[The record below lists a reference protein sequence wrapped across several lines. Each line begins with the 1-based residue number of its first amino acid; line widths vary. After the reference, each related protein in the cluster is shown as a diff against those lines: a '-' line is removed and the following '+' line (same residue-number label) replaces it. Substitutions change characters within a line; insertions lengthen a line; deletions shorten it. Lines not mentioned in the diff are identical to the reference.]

1 MGINIIEQ
9 RSGESLIEYEM
20 SSFIKENNDVGGSKD
35 DFEIMQL
42 LGKGGFSEV
51 LKVKSKKNFGIYA
64 MKKVDLDEFYKKYPD
79 KEYQKYYE
87 NEKLLLTK
95 LSHPNI
101 IKCYNI
107 FEENKKYVYFIM
119 EFMNNGDLE
128 SYHEGI
134 RELDLYIP
142 EDKLWDIL

>member
-1 MGINIIEQ
+1 MGIKMIRLKN
-9 RSGESLIEYEM
+9 GEPLIEYEIPN
-20 SSFIKENNDVGGSKD
+20 FIKKNNEVGDSSEN
-35 DFEIMQL
+35 FEIMQL

-87 NEKLLLTK
+87 NEKLLLNK

-107 FEENKKYVYFIM
+107 FEENKKYFDYC
-119 EFMNNGDLE
+119 
-128 SYHEGI
+128 ST
-134 RELDLYIP
+134 
-142 EDKLWDIL
+142 